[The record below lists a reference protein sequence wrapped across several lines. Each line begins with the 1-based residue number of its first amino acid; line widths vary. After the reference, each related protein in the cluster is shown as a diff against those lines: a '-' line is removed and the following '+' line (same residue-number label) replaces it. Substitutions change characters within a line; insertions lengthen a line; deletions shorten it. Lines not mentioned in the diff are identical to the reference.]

1 MPPAS
6 FLEQLSDTILKAEG
20 RLAANQEQA
29 VTARSRKDA
38 ESAKIEKLKTDS
50 ERYRKA
56 VILTEKV
63 IEAARSNVVGR
74 FEDVLTLALRTVFDQ
89 SYAFKIECSSRWNQ
103 PTADFRVISDGLDEP
118 VDPLDAKGGGVV
130 DVISVGLKFA
140 LLNILN
146 VDGPMIQDEP
156 MKHLNAERAPTAG
169 DFLSLISKGNKRQI
183 IMATH
188 QAAFREIADK
198 VIEL

>member
-1 MPPAS
+1 MPLDLS
-6 FLEQLSDTILKAEG
+6 VSLSDTILKAQG
-20 RLAANQEQA
+20 RLSATKEAAVVA
-29 VTARSRKDA
+29 KSRKEA
-38 ESAKIEKLKTDS
+38 EITKIEKLRVDQ

-56 VILTEKV
+56 VLVTEKV
-63 IEAARSNVVGR
+63 IETARSNVINR
-74 FEDVLTLALRTVFDQ
+74 FEDVITLALRTVFDA
-89 SYAFKIECSSRWNQ
+89 SYCFKIECSNKWNQ
-103 PTADFRVISDGLDEP
+103 PTADFKVISDGLSEP

-146 VDGPMIQDEP
+146 VDGFLMMDEP

-169 DFLSLISKGNKRQI
+169 EFLSLISKGNKRQI

-188 QAAFREIADK
+188 QSAFKEIADNE
-198 VIEL
+198 IGL